1 MSLLASYKTKS
12 VKKLMEDLGI
22 KNINAAPTIT
32 KVTVNVGLG
41 KGLKDSKYLEVAERT
56 LERITGQKPVKT
68 KARKSISTFKIRQG
82 MVVGMK
88 VTLHGK
94 RMWDF
99 VDRLVH
105 TAFPRVRDFRGLSV
119 NAFDEQGNY
128 SIGFT
133 EHIAFPEISADE
145 IETIHG
151 LQVVIST
158 NAKSKEEGMAL
169 LKELGFPLKKDEK
182 N

>member
-1 MSLLASYKTKS
+1 
-12 VKKLMEDLGI
+12 MEDLGI